1 VRDTQSVAAIVSV
14 LRQVHGD
21 EIARVLLTDGLS
33 LAALIDALLCS
44 LLKNSDDQ
52 AGAWR
57 RRLHCHAGLRIAIAS
72 QIYL

>member
-21 EIARVLLTDGLS
+21 EIARVLRTDGLS

-44 LLKNSDDQ
+44 LLKNTKII
-52 AGAWR
+52 
-57 RRLHCHAGLRIAIAS
+57 RL
-72 QIYL
+72 